1 MSWADGILY
10 TILDLFQRI
19 DDKGKQISV
28 PNWDTKSLL
37 EILLGINKDELPEG
51 VFEPFHVPLKNA
63 YMADK
68 ILYVS
73 YLPINLFISRIVQ
86 INLLTL

>member
-1 MSWADGILY
+1 MQGIGIIYFIQEYNLNWLILLSWADGILY

-51 VFEPFHVPLKNA
+51 VFDPSHGTLENA

-68 ILYVS
+68 IL
-73 YLPINLFISRIVQ
+73 
-86 INLLTL
+86 